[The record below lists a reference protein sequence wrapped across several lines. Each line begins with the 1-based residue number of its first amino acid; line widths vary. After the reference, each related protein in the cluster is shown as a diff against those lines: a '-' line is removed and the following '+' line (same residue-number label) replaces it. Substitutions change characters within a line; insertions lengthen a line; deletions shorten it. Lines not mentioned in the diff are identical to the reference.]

1 MTAHAGRGV
10 PADDVSGIY
19 DELTD
24 GLTRPLRL
32 TELAYAAAER
42 HPGLVP
48 TRAQINAERTHNQAD
63 KAGLEITQGDF
74 ISRVLADARCGRHLI
89 AAMAEPLPEA
99 LAALAQ
105 FRHDGSIDLG
115 PMRLDRDG
123 PVGVVTNQN
132 HGCLNAEDDA
142 STRAME
148 IAVDLVL
155 LDDAIEVGVLR
166 GGPATHPKHAG
177 RRIFGAGINLTD
189 LYTGQISLIEFMLDR
204 ELGAIT
210 KMYRGHGVSSEL
222 PVQLSDAAREKP
234 WVAAVESF
242 AIGGACQWLLVM
254 DRVVAQRGS
263 YFNLPARKE
272 GIIPGCANLRLPR
285 LVGERAARQAI
296 MFERAFQ
303 ADSPT
308 GRLVADEVVA
318 DDEMDAALERS
329 AAQLLSAGTTALVA
343 NRRALRVAQEPL
355 DQFRRYM
362 SVYASEQAR
371 CLYSPALIANLER
384 NWEAAR
390 RVAGSASRHDA
401 VDGAGGV
408 V

>member
-1 MTAHAGRGV
+1 VTSLDALA
-10 PADDVSGIY
+10 AY
-19 DELTD
+19 DELTG
-24 GLTRPLRL
+24 GLSRPVRL
-32 TELAYAAAER
+32 AELAYSAAER
-42 HPGLVP
+42 HPGLLP
-48 TRAQINAERTHNQAD
+48 TRAQIDAERTHHQSD
-63 KAGLEITQGDF
+63 KAGLEIAQGDF
-74 ISRVLADARCGRHLI
+74 IARILADPRSGAHLI
-89 AAMAEPLPEA
+89 AAMSEPLGEA
-99 LAALAQ
+99 LAALARFQ
-105 FRHDGSIDLG
+105 HDGSIDLG
-115 PMRLDRDG
+115 PMRVDRDG

-210 KMYRGHGVSSEL
+210 KMFRGHGVTSEL
-222 PVQLSDAAREKP
+222 PVEVGDGVREKP

-242 AIGGACQWLLVM
+242 AIGGACQWLLIM
-254 DRVVAQRGS
+254 DRVVAERGS
-263 YFNLPARKE
+263 YFNLPARRE
-272 GIIPGCANLRLPR
+272 GIIPGAANLRLPR

-296 MFERAFQ
+296 MFERAFD
-303 ADSPT
+303 ADTPE
-308 GRLVADEVVA
+308 GRLIADEVVA
-318 DDEMDAALERS
+318 GEEIDAAVERS
-329 AAQLLSAGTTALVA
+329 VTQLLSAGTTALVA

-371 CLYSPALIANLER
+371 CLYSPALIENLER
-384 NWEAAR
+384 NWQAAQRSGARDQPAGTR
-390 RVAGSASRHDA
+390 R
-401 VDGAGGV
+401 
-408 V
+408 

>member
-1 MTAHAGRGV
+1 MTIAAPAGGH
-10 PADDVSGIY
+10 DVAAVY
-19 DELTD
+19 ETLTD

-32 TELAYAAAER
+32 AELAYAAAEG
-42 HPGLVP
+42 HPGLGLP
-48 TRAQINAERTHNQAD
+48 TRAQIDAERRHHQSE
-63 KAGLEITQGDF
+63 KAGLEIAQGDF
-74 ISRVLADARCGRHLI
+74 LAGVLADARCGTHVI
-89 AAMAEPLPEA
+89 AAMSEPLPEA
-99 LAALAQ
+99 LGLLEAFQ
-105 FRHDGSIDLG
+105 RDGSVDLG
-115 PMRLDRDG
+115 PMRVDREG

-177 RRIFGAGINLTD
+177 RRIFGAGINLTH

-210 KMYRGHGVSSEL
+210 KMYRGHGVTSDL
-222 PVQLSDAAREKP
+222 PVRLGGGAREKP

-254 DRVVAQRGS
+254 DRVVAQDGA

-272 GIIPGCANLRLPR
+272 GIIPGAANLRLPR

-296 MFERAFQ
+296 MFERAFG
-303 ADSPT
+303 ADTPE
-308 GRLVADEVVA
+308 GRLIADEVVPDA
-318 DDEMDAALERS
+318 EMDAALERS
-329 AAQLLSAGTTALVA
+329 VTQLLSAGTTALVA
-343 NRRALRVAQEPL
+343 NRRALRIAQEPL

-362 SVYASEQAR
+362 SLYASEQAR
-371 CLYSPALIANLER
+371 CLYSPALIVNLER
-384 NWEAAR
+384 NWQAAQR
-390 RVAGSASRHDA
+390 AAGSARRDDP
-401 VDGAGGV
+401 VDGAGGIV
-408 V
+408 

>member
-1 MTAHAGRGV
+1 VTSLDALA
-10 PADDVSGIY
+10 AY

-24 GLTRPLRL
+24 GLSRPVRL
-32 TELAYAAAER
+32 AELAYGAAER
-42 HPGLVP
+42 HPGLLP
-48 TRAQINAERTHNQAD
+48 TRAQIDAERTHHQSD
-63 KAGLEITQGDF
+63 KAGLEIAQGDF
-74 ISRVLADARCGRHLI
+74 IARILADPRCGAHLI
-89 AAMAEPLPEA
+89 AAMSEPLGEA
-99 LAALAQ
+99 LAALDRFQ
-105 FRHDGSIDLG
+105 HDGSIDLG
-115 PMRLDRDG
+115 PMRVDRDG

-210 KMYRGHGVSSEL
+210 KMFRGHGVTSEL
-222 PVQLSDAAREKP
+222 PVEVGDGVREKP

-242 AIGGACQWLLVM
+242 AIGGACQWLLIM
-254 DRVVAQRGS
+254 DRVVAERGS

-272 GIIPGCANLRLPR
+272 GIIPGAANLRLPR

-296 MFERAFQ
+296 MFERAFD
-303 ADSPT
+303 ADTPE
-308 GRLVADEVVA
+308 GRLIADEVVA
-318 DDEMDAALERS
+318 GEEIDAAVERS
-329 AAQLLSAGTTALVA
+329 VTQLLSAGTTALVA

-371 CLYSPALIANLER
+371 CLYSPALIENLER
-384 NWEAAR
+384 NWQAAQRSGARDQPAGTR
-390 RVAGSASRHDA
+390 R
-401 VDGAGGV
+401 
-408 V
+408 